1 MAFPEG
7 IVGYGLV
14 ALCSV
19 LAPAVF
25 GFALLR
31 WLGLGPVHGLRFA
44 WGFGYLAGHFVL
56 AQVTLLWLIA
66 RKPVPGWLLPVAA
79 VLAAWF
85 LLRRARRKHV
95 DALPRV
101 PSHWTAW
108 LPVVLVSCVL
118 VHAFL
123 AANVAPVR
131 YGDEAVNWAS
141 KAKVLY
147 TAPGFDLSTG
157 LSFFVDHAD
166 YPIFNPLTQV
176 LAFASAG
183 RVLHFENRLPI
194 QFFAIALL
202 LMLSAA
208 TTRRAHALPA
218 ALALLAFVGTT
229 FFSQAPTAYA
239 DIMLACATLAACEA
253 LLRWRE
259 SRDPVFFG
267 LGLFAM
273 GAMLSTKNDGRMLVI
288 ALTAPFVLDVLVTRL
303 QVGGWGALAQLRWR
317 SLGWLLVPIAA
328 VLLQRGM
335 NAWFS
340 IHNELE
346 SEAFTH
352 GRGMLEIILSQFAAN
367 GPVVL
372 AYYGRMLVDPA
383 LNSLL
388 PLMFL
393 LAGPLAWI
401 ARGRDWWTGAGSITW
416 LVFVAA
422 TIGYMLVFVGTL
434 FELKWHM
441 DVAADRIMQHVLP
454 LAVIGL
460 TASVWPRPSKP
471 VVLGNR

>member
-7 IVGYGLV
+7 LIGYGLV
-14 ALCSV
+14 ALASV

-25 GFALLR
+25 GFALVR

-44 WGFGYLAGHFVL
+44 WGVGYLIGHYVL

-66 RKPVPGWLLPVAA
+66 GKPVSGWLLPVAA
-79 VLAAWF
+79 VVAAGI
-85 LLRRARRKHV
+85 LLRRAHRKHV
-95 DALPRV
+95 AALPRV
-101 PSHWTAW
+101 PSHWTEW

-118 VHAFL
+118 LHAFL
-123 AANVAPVR
+123 VANIVPVR

-147 TAPGFDLSTG
+147 TTPGLDLSTG
-157 LSFFVDHAD
+157 LNLFVSHPD

-208 TTRRAHALPA
+208 TTRRSHALPSG
-218 ALALLAFVGTT
+218 LALLAFVGTS
-229 FFSQAPTAYA
+229 FFWLAPTAYA
-239 DIMLACATLAACEA
+239 DILLACATLAACEA

-259 SRDPVFFG
+259 TREPVFFG
-267 LGLFAM
+267 LGLLAM
-273 GAMLSTKNDGRMLVI
+273 SAMVSAKNDGRLLLI
-288 ALTAPFVLDVLVTRL
+288 ALAAPFVLDLLVAR
-303 QVGGWGALAQLRWR
+303 VKAGNWGALARLRWR

-328 VLLQRGM
+328 VLFQRGM
-335 NAWFS
+335 NAWFMVR
-340 IHNELE
+340 NELE
-346 SEAFTH
+346 IEAYTH
-352 GRGMLEIILSQFAAN
+352 GRGMLEIILSQLAAN

-372 AYYGRMLVDPA
+372 ASYGRMLVDPA

-388 PLMFL
+388 PLTFL

-401 ARGRDWWTGAGSITW
+401 ARGRDWWAGAGAMTW

-434 FELKWHM
+434 FDLKWHM
-441 DVAADRIMQHVLP
+441 MVAADRIMQHVLP
-454 LAVIGL
+454 LAVVGL
-460 TASVWPRPSKP
+460 TTSVWPRAIRS
-471 VVLGNR
+471 VV